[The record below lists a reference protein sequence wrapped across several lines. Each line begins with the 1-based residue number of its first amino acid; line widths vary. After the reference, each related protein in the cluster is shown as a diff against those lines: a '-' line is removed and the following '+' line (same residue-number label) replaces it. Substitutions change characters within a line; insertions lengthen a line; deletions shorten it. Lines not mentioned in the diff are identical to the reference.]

1 MSERQ
6 ASAADFAA
14 CEQLLVGGSR
24 SFFWAS
30 LLLPARLRQAAAAL
44 YAFCRLADDAV
55 DQGGGLAGLAEFRER
70 LECIYSTGEPASPTD
85 RAFARVVEEFHI
97 PRELPEALLEGLA
110 WDIEGRR
117 YENLSDLTAYAT
129 RVAGTVGAMMA
140 LLMGRRDAPALERA
154 VELGI
159 AMQLTNIARD
169 VGEDARLGRIYL
181 PRDWLGE
188 AGIDADIEPSDL
200 RHSPALASVTERLLA
215 VAEVLYQRAARGIG
229 ALNWYYRPAMHA
241 ARLLYRE
248 IGLEVARHGHNSSDR
263 RAIVPPLRKTE
274 CVLRAG
280 LAALRATPP
289 EGFEVPAEARFLIDA
304 AASRA
309 AAVASQSALERWTRA
324 LDERAGWTIDL
335 FIRVEQRQQAGLVRT
350 GRPTSLRRRSR

>member
-1 MSERQ
+1 
-6 ASAADFAA
+6 
-14 CEQLLVGGSR
+14 
-24 SFFWAS
+24 
-30 LLLPARLRQAAAAL
+30 
-44 YAFCRLADDAV
+44 
-55 DQGGGLAGLAEFRER
+55 
-70 LECIYSTGEPASPTD
+70 
-85 RAFARVVEEFHI
+85 
-97 PRELPEALLEGLA
+97 
-110 WDIEGRR
+110 
-117 YENLSDLTAYAT
+117 
-129 RVAGTVGAMMA
+129 MMA

-188 AGIDADIEPSDL
+188 VGIDPDIEPGEL
-200 RHSPALASVTERLLA
+200 RHSPAIAAVTRRLLD
-215 VAEVLYQRAARGIG
+215 VAEVLYQRSARGIG
-229 ALNWYYRPAMHA
+229 ALHWYFRPAMHA

-248 IGLEVARHGHNSSDR
+248 IGMEVARHAYNSCDR

-280 LAALRATPP
+280 FAALRATPP

-309 AAVASQSALERWTRA
+309 AAVASVSALERWSRHF
-324 LDERAGWTIDL
+324 DERAGWTIDL
-335 FIRVEQRQQAGLVRT
+335 LIRLEQRRQTDLPRT
-350 GRPTSLRRRSR
+350 GRPRPLRRQSR